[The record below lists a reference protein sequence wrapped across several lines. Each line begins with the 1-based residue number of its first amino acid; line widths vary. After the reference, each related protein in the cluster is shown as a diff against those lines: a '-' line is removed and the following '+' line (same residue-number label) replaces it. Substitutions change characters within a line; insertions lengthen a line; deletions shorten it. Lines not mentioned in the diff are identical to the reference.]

1 MSFKIKY
8 PIKQMLL
15 TAPSARRS
23 GLKAQPI
30 KFLVAHDT
38 GNEGSTARANVN
50 YYERSRNE
58 MSASAHL
65 FVDNLEI
72 IECIPALKQA
82 EKAWHVRYDVT
93 QDNTRYGR
101 EANDASIGIEL
112 CYGGDI
118 NTREAY
124 KRYVW
129 TLAYLCEVYGLDPST
144 DICGHFELDPKRKTD
159 PVNALKTINKTF
171 DDLLLDVRYE
181 LEICRLGDDAL
192 MEEIINRIEKL
203 ESRVSCDCPSWA
215 RSATDK
221 AIKAGL
227 IDNTNNGNGRSL
239 DVYTMLVILDRKK
252 LI

>member
-1 MSFKIKY
+1 MAFKMKY
-8 PIKQMLL
+8 PIKQILL
-15 TAPSARRS
+15 TAPSSRRS
-23 GLKAQPI
+23 GLKANQI
-30 KFLVAHDT
+30 RFLVAHDT

-58 MSASAHL
+58 MSASAHI

-72 IECIPALKQA
+72 IECIPAFKNA

-93 QDNTRYGR
+93 SDNSRYGR
-101 EANDASIGIEL
+101 EANDASIGVEL
-112 CYGGDI
+112 CYGCEI

-129 TLAYLCEVYGLDPST
+129 VLAYLCDVYGLDPAH

-159 PVNALKTINKTF
+159 PVNALKTINKNME
-171 DDLLLDVRYE
+171 DLILDIRYE
-181 LEICRLGDDAL
+181 IEICRLGDEPI
-192 MEEIINRIEKL
+192 MEEIIKRIEAL
-203 ESRVSCDCPSWA
+203 EEKNNMECPSWA
-215 RSATDK
+215 RAATDK

-227 IDNTNNGNGRSL
+227 IDGANNGNGRSL
-239 DVYTMLVILDRKK
+239 DIYTMLVILDRKK

>member
-1 MSFKIKY
+1 MKY
-8 PIKQMLL
+8 PIKQQFL
-15 TAPSARRS
+15 TSPSSRRS
-23 GLKAQPI
+23 GWKADTI

-72 IECIPALKQA
+72 IECIPAFKQA
-82 EKAWHVRYDVT
+82 EKAWHVRYDMT

-112 CYGGDI
+112 CYGGDV

-129 TLAYLCEVYGLDPST
+129 TLAYLCEVYGLEPSH

-171 DDLLLDVRYE
+171 EDLILDVSYE
-181 LEICRLGDDAL
+181 LEICRLGDEPI
-192 MEEIINRIEKL
+192 MQEIIKRIEAL
-203 ESRVSCDCPSWA
+203 EEKNNMDVPIWA
-215 RSATDK
+215 KVAVEK
-221 AIKAGL
+221 AIKQGL
-227 IDNTNNGNGRSL
+227 IDGANGGNGRSL
-239 DVYTMLVILDRKK
+239 DVYTLLVILERKK

>member
-1 MSFKIKY
+1 MKY
-8 PIKQMLL
+8 PIKRQLL
-15 TAPSARRS
+15 TAPSSRRS
-23 GLKAQPI
+23 GRKAEKI
-30 KFLVAHDT
+30 RFLVAHDT

-72 IECIPALKQA
+72 IECIPAFQDA
-82 EKAWHVRYDVT
+82 EKAWHVVYNTDI
-93 QDNTRYGR
+93 DNKKYKAD
-101 EANDASIGIEL
+101 ANDSSIGVEL
-112 CYGGDI
+112 CYGGEI

-129 TLAYLCEVYGLDPST
+129 LLAYLCDMYNLDPSL
-144 DICGHFELDPKRKTD
+144 DIAGHFELDPKRKTD
-159 PVNALKTINKTF
+159 PVNALKTINKTM
-171 DDLLLDVRYE
+171 DDLLLDVKME
-181 LEICRLGDDAL
+181 LEICRMGDDAEMNEVL
-192 MEEIINRIEKL
+192 KRLDQL
-203 ESRVSCDCPSWA
+203 EANANMDCPTWA

-227 IDNTNNGNGRSL
+227 IDGTKNGNGRSL
-239 DVYTMLVILDRKK
+239 DIYTMLVILDRKK

>member
-1 MSFKIKY
+1 MKY
-8 PIKQMLL
+8 PIRQQFL
-15 TAPSARRS
+15 TAPSSRRS
-23 GLKAQPI
+23 GRKADTI
-30 KFLVAHDT
+30 RFLVAHDT

-58 MSASAHL
+58 MSASAHI
-65 FVDNLEI
+65 FVDGLEI
-72 IECIPALKQA
+72 IECIPAFKDA

-93 QDNTRYGR
+93 QDNSRFGR
-101 EANDASIGIEL
+101 EANDCSIGVEL
-112 CYGGDI
+112 CYGGDV

-124 KRYVW
+124 KKYVW
-129 TLAYLCEVYGLDPST
+129 VLAYLCHYYNLEPNQ
-144 DICGHFELDPKRKTD
+144 DIAGHFELDPKRKTD

-181 LEICRLGDDAL
+181 LEICRMGDEPL
-192 MEEIINRIEKL
+192 MEEIIKRIESL
-203 ESRVSCDCPSWA
+203 EQKNNMDCPSWA

-227 IDNTNNGNGRSL
+227 IESTNNGNGRSL